1 MAIAFPLRLAALF
14 ALAGTAV
21 AAPAD
26 LPGAPSGMLLVGN
39 KAANTLWQLSLEDGR
54 RLGEAGTAPAPH
66 EIVVSRD
73 GRTAVVSEYGH
84 REPGHTLG
92 VYDAHTGRLLRRVD
106 LGPHT
111 RPHGMRFTADD
122 NHVLVT
128 TEGSDAL
135 LLVRLDGR
143 IEREF
148 DIGPG
153 KGHMVALS
161 PDGRHAYVAKV
172 GAGTVARVELATGEV
187 LEKPAG
193 GGAEGIAVG
202 RDGSVWVANR
212 EEGTVTVHDPETLD
226 VVATLDSP
234 GFPIRVTFSADGQ
247 HALVTNARA
256 ATLGV
261 FSVRHRRP
269 VALVP
274 LAETGV
280 EYRETMLGR
289 AALPIGAVADPD
301 GRRVYVA
308 ISGGNQIAVVDTGK
322 WKVVERW
329 ATSDEPDALA
339 IVSPA
344 PAHAVH

>member
-1 MAIAFPLRLAALF
+1 
-14 ALAGTAV
+14 
-21 AAPAD
+21 
-26 LPGAPSGMLLVGN
+26 
-39 KAANTLWQLSLEDGR
+39 
-54 RLGEAGTAPAPH
+54 
-66 EIVVSRD
+66 
-73 GRTAVVSEYGH
+73 
-84 REPGHTLG
+84 
-92 VYDAHTGRLLRRVD
+92 
-106 LGPHT
+106 
-111 RPHGMRFTADD
+111 
-122 NHVLVT
+122 
-128 TEGSDAL
+128 
-135 LLVRLDGR
+135 
-143 IEREF
+143 
-148 DIGPG
+148 
-153 KGHMVALS
+153 
-161 PDGRHAYVAKV
+161 
-172 GAGTVARVELATGEV
+172 
-187 LEKPAG
+187 
-193 GGAEGIAVG
+193 
-202 RDGSVWVANR
+202 
-212 EEGTVTVHDPETLD
+212 
-226 VVATLDSP
+226 SP

-339 IVSPA
+339 IVPPA
-344 PAHAVH
+344 PTHAVHWARAAPGAIPPPGAIPFPGWHGPSPRPRSARRPALLLFRKPKRVAARAPRCRPVPGMAWAVATAPQRQEASASALSKAQKRGGPRPPVPSRPRE